1 MAKDVLVIG
10 GGVAGIQASLDLAD
24 MGLKVHLVER
34 TPSLGG
40 RMAQLDKTFP
50 TNDCSICILA
60 PKMADCSGHANINT
74 LTYSEVKEV
83 SGSAGN
89 FTVKV
94 IKKARYVDEAECT
107 GCGECSARCPVKV
120 TDEFD
125 MGLRKRE
132 AIYFYFL
139 QCVPRVMTIDKEH
152 CIYLTRGKCGICR
165 KVCQKNAI
173 DYKQKDTELTL
184 KVGAVI
190 VATGF
195 DPYDPSV
202 LPQYGY
208 TTYENVIISLEYER
222 LICASGPTGGRLE
235 RPSDRKEVKKIA
247 YIQCVGSR
255 DFRNNRYCSAVCC
268 MHATKEAILAKEHI
282 PDMESFIFYTDI
294 RASGKGFQKYIKR
307 AKEEYGVRYIRGRAA
322 EITQNSEGD
331 PVIWYEDTQS
341 QRVKQMR
348 VDMAV
353 LATALVPR
361 KGVRELAQA
370 LGAELDEFNFF
381 ATDSFS
387 PLETTKSG
395 IFVCGYSE
403 GPADIPE
410 SVAQASGAAAKAAE
424 IAFAR

>member
-1 MAKDVLVIG
+1 MTKDVLVIG

-60 PKMADCSGHANINT
+60 PKMADCSGHANINI

-83 SGSAGN
+83 SGSVGN

-94 IKKARYVDEAECT
+94 IRKARYVDEKECT
-107 GCGECSARCPVKV
+107 GCGECSPRCPVKV
-120 TDEFD
+120 ADEFD

-139 QCVPRVMTIDKEH
+139 QGVPRVMTIDKEH
-152 CIYLTRGKCGICR
+152 CIYLTRGKCGICK

-173 DYKQKDTELTL
+173 DYEQKDSELTL
-184 KVGAVI
+184 DVGAVI

-195 DPYDPSV
+195 DPYNPS
-202 LPQYGY
+202 LLSEYGY
-208 TTYENVIISLEYER
+208 GTYQNVITSIEHER
-222 LICASGPTGGRLE
+222 LISASGPTGGRLE
-235 RPSDRKEVKKIA
+235 RPSDRKEVKKIG

-282 PDMESFIFYTDI
+282 PDLNSFIFYTDI

-307 AKEEYGVRYIRGRAA
+307 AQENYGVRYIRGRAA
-322 EITQNSEGD
+322 EITQVADGD
-331 PVIWYEDTQS
+331 PVIWYEDTECGEI
-341 QRVKQMR
+341 KQMR

-353 LATALVPR
+353 LAVALVPR
-361 KGVRELAQA
+361 KGVTEFARV
-370 LGAELDEFNFF
+370 LGIELDEFSFF
-381 ATDSFS
+381 ATNPFS
-387 PLETTKSG
+387 PMETTRAG
-395 IFVCGYSE
+395 IFVCGYCE

-410 SVAQASGAAAKAAE
+410 SVAQASGAAAKASQ
-424 IAFAR
+424 IAFSA

>member
-1 MAKDVLVIG
+1 MAKDVLIIG

-83 SGSAGN
+83 SGSAGD

-94 IKKARYVDEAECT
+94 IKKARYVDEKECT
-107 GCGECSARCPVKV
+107 GCGECSPRCPVKV

-139 QCVPRVMTIDKEH
+139 QGVPRVMTIDRKH
-152 CIYLTRGKCGICR
+152 CIYLTRGKCGICK

-173 DYKQKDTELTL
+173 DYEQKDTQLTL
-184 KVGAVI
+184 KVGAIV

-208 TTYENVIISLEYER
+208 ATQENVITSLEYER

-235 RPSDRKEVKKIA
+235 RPSDRREAKKIA

-255 DFRNNRYCSAVCC
+255 DFRHQRYCSAVCC
-268 MHATKEAILAKEHI
+268 MHATKEAILAKEHV
-282 PDMESFIFYTDI
+282 PDMQSFIFYTDI
-294 RASGKGFQKYIKR
+294 RASGKGFQKYVGR
-307 AKEEYGVRYIRGRAA
+307 AQKEYGVKYIRGRGA
-322 EITQNSEGD
+322 EISQNSKGD
-331 PVIWYEDTQS
+331 PIVWYEDTQS
-341 QRVKQMR
+341 RKVKRLR

-361 KGVRELAQA
+361 KGVKEFAQI
-370 LGAELDEFNFF
+370 LGVKLDEFDFF
-381 ATDSFS
+381 ASDPFS
-387 PLETTKSG
+387 SMQTTRAG
-395 IFVCGYSE
+395 IFACGYCE